1 MTAVTQYYRLGDLT
15 EIYVLTGLEA
25 KSPDQGFSRFGF
37 ILRPFSLPCR

>member
-25 KSPDQGFSRFGF
+25 KLEVQIKVSAGLVSF
-37 ILRPFSLPCR
+37 